1 MKLTSDEMRA
11 ALRVVLPA
19 VALSAILATT
29 AHAQATVVIARIAV
43 KDAATFRFAE
53 VFHEFGKWVFPDVGY
68 IDYGGA
74 SDYREF
80 FAGLGR
86 TLVRSPSVTLV
97 GEVYYLQAAGDQS
110 GSAKYVLPWVLFAY
124 RSPHRILGEAVY
136 FPYVPLNST
145 AQRQHVLERAKLEY
159 AFDRVKVGAG
169 YGAYQARGVAY
180 QHRPFLTMTVSPP
193 RIGDVEVWL
202 QRVPELGV
210 QLQLRYQRVFK

>member
-1 MKLTSDEMRA
+1 MTLMSDAART
-11 ALRVVLPA
+11 ALRIMLMAAAVSSLLPTS
-19 VALSAILATT
+19 L
-29 AHAQATVVIARIAV
+29 HAQATVVIARIAV

-74 SDYREF
+74 GDYREF

-110 GSAKYVLPWVLFAY
+110 GSARYVLPWVLLAY
-124 RSPHRILGEAVY
+124 RSPHRIVGEAVY

-145 AQRQHVLERAKLEY
+145 AYRQHVLERAKLEY
-159 AFDRVKVGAG
+159 AFDRLKVGAG
-169 YGAYQARGVAY
+169 YGAYQARGVAW
-180 QHRPFLTMTVSPP
+180 QHRPFVTMTVTPP

-202 QRVPELGV
+202 QRVPELGY
-210 QLQLRYQRVFK
+210 QFQLRYQRVIK